1 MFSNTP
7 QYPDD
12 VLRSIRIR
20 NSEGLL
26 HNLYGPAE
34 IQFHRDGTKSAYWF
48 INGEY
53 HREDGPAIVTYDQEN
68 RPDRGLYC
76 LDGHRFNHILEYKE
90 TIEYRKKNPKVEQQS
105 LGSYDPKI
113 VVDIF
118 DEGDRVRIVANA
130 YDPFFKMIMQQE
142 KSIW

>member
-7 QYPDD
+7 EYPYD
-12 VLRSIRIR
+12 VLRSISIK
-20 NSEGLL
+20 NSEGLP
-26 HNLYGPAE
+26 HNLYDPSKIE
-34 IQFHRDGTKSAYWF
+34 FHRDGTKSAYWF
-48 INGEY
+48 VNGEY

-76 LDGHRFNHILEYKE
+76 LNGYRFNYDLEYKE
-90 TIEYRKKNPKVEQQS
+90 AIEYHKKNPKVEQQF

-118 DEGDRVRIVANA
+118 DEGVRVRIVAGA

-142 KSIW
+142 K